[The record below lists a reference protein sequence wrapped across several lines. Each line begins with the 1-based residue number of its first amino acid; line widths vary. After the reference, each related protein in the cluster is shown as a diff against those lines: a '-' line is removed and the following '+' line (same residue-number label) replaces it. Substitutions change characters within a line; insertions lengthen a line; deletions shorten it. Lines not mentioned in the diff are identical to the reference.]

1 MRKGKMN
8 RRFFLRQA
16 PLWLAVAAGVAGS
29 AALAQTPECDR
40 YRAELAS
47 LGQGAL
53 QSPEAQ
59 RARGDLDRMRAY
71 YQQIGCNRSNSNPFF
86 SQQPPAECSGLAQ
99 RMRQMEANISQLQRQ
114 AAFQDGNEQ
123 RRQQLQAAISQY
135 CRTATE
141 AAPRQPNFF
150 EQLFGGGGQSQQQ
163 QVRANEGPIV
173 EDNPGRLGGSRVVC
187 VRTCDGFFFPLPAG
201 GREGAQE
208 MCQALCPEAETQVF
222 YMAPEGDIERGVS
235 ASGQPYTSLANA
247 SRYRRA
253 VVPNCG
259 CRKDGEKWVDALRR
273 AEDLLDRGKSDIV
286 VTAQKAEE
294 MSRPKA
300 EVAKKAPEPKGKKAG
315 NAPVQQAVQGR
326 QAPGQP
332 EPEVEQPVDQ
342 SAVPTASKESAGI
355 GPQNVGKDKTV
366 GQREGQV
373 VEMTGQ
379 DGKRQKVRVVAPNM
393 FVSPQSSPTR

>member
-1 MRKGKMN
+1 MGCRLP
-8 RRFFLRQA
+8 RRQA
-16 PLWLAVAAGVAGS
+16 RFWLAAVTALTALSHAAF
-29 AALAQTPECDR
+29 AQTPECDR

-47 LGQGAL
+47 LGQGAA

-71 YQQIGCNRSNSNPFF
+71 YQQIGCNRSNNNPFF

-123 RRQQLQAAISQY
+123 RRQQLQAAINQY
-135 CRTATE
+135 CRTAE
-141 AAPRQPNFF
+141 APPRQPNFF
-150 EQLFGGGGQSQQQ
+150 EQLFGGGPSQPQ
-163 QVRANEGPIV
+163 QVRASDAPII
-173 EDNPGRLGGSRVVC
+173 DDSNQGRLGGSRVVC
-187 VRTCDGFFFPLPAG
+187 VRTCDGYFFPLPAG

-300 EVAKKAPEPKGKKAG
+300 EVAKKAPDPKGKKAG
-315 NAPVQQAVQGR
+315 NVQAAQGR
-326 QAPGQP
+326 QAPGQQQP
-332 EPEVEQPVDQ
+332 VAEPEVEQPVDQ
-342 SAVPTASKESAGI
+342 AAVPTASKESAGI